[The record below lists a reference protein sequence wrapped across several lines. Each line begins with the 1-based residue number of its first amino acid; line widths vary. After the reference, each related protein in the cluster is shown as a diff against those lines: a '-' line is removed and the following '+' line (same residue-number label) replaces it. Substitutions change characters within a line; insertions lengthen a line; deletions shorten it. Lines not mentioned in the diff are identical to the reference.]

1 MHSIIQRSAATAKL
15 TALLL
20 AVMLLF
26 AGCAT
31 PGNTNVSSE
40 SEGIVPSTEAP
51 ETQAAD
57 EETVA
62 AFEELC
68 NDLFLEIATSS
79 TINLH
84 YTLADPAA
92 YGIEDYE
99 VTLGSWEPADEEA
112 EDDEDQAFY
121 DELKSIDRAKLD
133 SQNQITYDIL
143 LDYVETSLDNA
154 DLTLYQEPLTTTSGE
169 HQTLPILMAE
179 YAFYSEQ
186 DVQDYLALI
195 QDFPA
200 YFETILHYEQA
211 RADAGIF
218 MSDHT
223 ADTVISQCQDFL
235 NDPENNIMRTTFA
248 DRIAVLELSEEQIAD
263 YTKQNDE
270 AITNYAVPAY
280 ESLIQGLT
288 ALKDSADN
296 LDEDVTGICS
306 LPSGPEYY
314 EYLLRSDVGT
324 DKTPEELK
332 DILNARM
339 QKDVMGISLLYNDET
354 TADMNDT
361 SDLMTDPEE
370 ILVDLRNKVL
380 EEFPSVDGTNY
391 DVKYVPTALEDSTSP
406 AFYLVPPM
414 DHSDDNVIYI
424 NGKQYPAGEAAS
436 DLYSTLAHEG
446 YPGHLLQ
453 SVYFNRSNST
463 PIRHLL
469 SCSGYVE
476 GWATYVEFQSYLW
489 EDCYSSATANL
500 MSKNQEATL
509 CLYGLMDIGVNYEGW
524 TQEELAS
531 FLSDYFDFSDAELA
545 EATQEIFDLL
555 VGEPANYLNYIVGC
569 LEWQE
574 LRDSV
579 EQEKGSAFSALDF
592 HEQALAIGPC
602 PFYLLKN
609 YIR

>member
-26 AGCAT
+26 AGCAK

-436 DLYSTLAHEG
+436 DLYSTLAH
-446 YPGHLLQ
+446 
-453 SVYFNRSNST
+453 
-463 PIRHLL
+463 
-469 SCSGYVE
+469 
-476 GWATYVEFQSYLW
+476 
-489 EDCYSSATANL
+489 
-500 MSKNQEATL
+500 
-509 CLYGLMDIGVNYEGW
+509 
-524 TQEELAS
+524 
-531 FLSDYFDFSDAELA
+531 
-545 EATQEIFDLL
+545 
-555 VGEPANYLNYIVGC
+555 
-569 LEWQE
+569 
-574 LRDSV
+574 
-579 EQEKGSAFSALDF
+579 
-592 HEQALAIGPC
+592 
-602 PFYLLKN
+602 
-609 YIR
+609 